1 MIPVYP
7 DHRQREAMKVSSSS
21 SEFARLS
28 DAALLAAIAVAHDK
42 ARNAPRNIVGSHDE
56 PMLNS
61 TGDSYARFGDEWA
74 RLRREAR
81 RRGLRFTQ

>member
-1 MIPVYP
+1 M
-7 DHRQREAMKVSSSS
+7 E
-21 SEFARLS
+21 EFARLT
-28 DAALLAAIAVAHDK
+28 DAALMEQIVVAHTK
-42 ARNAPRNIVGSHDE
+42 AREAPRNIVGGDE

-81 RRGLRFTQ
+81 RRGLIP